1 MRTLLLV
8 QPHAKDRRAVKQRV
22 DGSQRAEKAAEGAV
36 DEDRG
41 DDHRHRHQRFPG
53 KQPAKLRAQAFVGD
67 HQRNAALERAR
78 GTEPLAECRGDHA
91 VDDEKIQ
98 RQGDDH
104 HHQHYV
110 FYNRQPPR
118 PSTFFEFLRGN
129 FIQEFLDEPKG
140 AQKGAHC
147 PPEQRAKEQQ
157 YAQQIERHR
166 RGEIVERRLQRP
178 QRTGGDGPGA
188 AVAVQSRHAEFLAVS
203 PIDRSLEKA
212 ADIGVVENRR
222 QHLDNAPPSLR
233 AQCAQ
238 PRHHP
243 MPMHSMQM
251 KIAF

>member
-1 MRTLLLV
+1 MRTLFLI
-8 QPHAKDRRAVKQRV
+8 QPHAEDRRAVEQRV
-22 DGSQRAEKAAEGAV
+22 NGPQRADEAAEGAV
-36 DEDRG
+36 DEDG
-41 DDHRHRHQRFPG
+41 GHDHRHRQKRLPG
-53 KQPAKLRAQAFVGD
+53 KQPADLRAQPLVGD
-67 HQRNAALERAR
+67 HQRNAALQRAH

-110 FYNRQPPR
+110 FYNRQAPR

-166 RGEIVERRLQRP
+166 RGEVVERRLQSS
-178 QRTGGDGPGA
+178 QRAGGDGPGA
-188 AVAVQSRHAEFLAVS
+188 AVTVQPRHAELFAV
-203 PIDRSLEKA
+203 PPVDGPFEKT
-212 ADIGVVENRR
+212 ADVGIVQNRR
-222 QHLDNAPPSLR
+222 QHLNDAPPSLR
-233 AQCAQ
+233 AQGAQ